1 MKVLIALLL
10 ILAVAFSFRTHHK
23 MESKL
28 ETQQVVGSYCS
39 AYEPDAG

>member
-23 MESKL
+23 MNSKAEMMTENKL
-28 ETQQVVGSYCS
+28 EVCQ
-39 AYEPDAG
+39 PDY

>member
-23 MESKL
+23 MTSKAEMMTENKL
-28 ETQQVVGSYCS
+28 GQCTG
-39 AYEPDAG
+39 DF

>member
-23 MESKL
+23 MNTAL
-28 ETQQVVGSYCS
+28 ETEQFCDTPQ
-39 AYEPDAG
+39 

>member
-23 MESKL
+23 MNTAFQTEL
-28 ETQQVVGSYCS
+28 EQCP
-39 AYEPDAG
+39 EPDI